1 LTISSKGPLIEPR
14 GVAKEGERDRRW
26 VHAGAL
32 DVRGEVGHLPT
43 TRLIDNM
50 NLTELAEAC
59 REENRWDFFFAALP
73 WRMKGVTSSA
83 SNPVAV
89 F

>member
-1 LTISSKGPLIEPR
+1 VTL
-14 GVAKEGERDRRW
+14 VALGLW
-26 VHAGAL
+26 
-32 DVRGEVGHLPT
+32 
-43 TRLIDNM
+43 LIDNM
-50 NLTELAEAC
+50 NLTELAQVC
-59 REENRWDFFFAALP
+59 RDENRWDFFFAALP

>member
-1 LTISSKGPLIEPR
+1 MDFLRPIHLVTL
-14 GVAKEGERDRRW
+14 VALGLW
-26 VHAGAL
+26 
-32 DVRGEVGHLPT
+32 
-43 TRLIDNM
+43 LIDNM
-50 NLTELAEAC
+50 NLTELAKAC
-59 REENRWDFFFAALP
+59 RDENRWDFFFAALP